1 MEIIKSIKSKNK
13 EFKLNIEFTAR
24 HFNAPDNLK
33 NYAISEVQKIT
44 KVCDRAIQCQ
54 ILLFH
59 ENDQYTTE
67 LNLSIPSH
75 KLNVK
80 ESTDNITK
88 SIDFAVAKMIT
99 RVKKIKGKQ
108 NNRH

>member
-1 MEIIKSIKSKNK
+1 M
-13 EFKLNIEFTAR
+13 NIEFTSR
-24 HFNAPDNLK
+24 HFNAPENLK
-33 NYAISEVQKIT
+33 NYAIAEVQKIT
-44 KVCDRAIQCQ
+44 KLYDRAIQCQ

-59 ENDQYTTE
+59 ENDEYTTE
-67 LNLSIPSH
+67 LNLSIPNR

-88 SIDFAVAKMIT
+88 SIDLAVDKMIT

-108 NNRH
+108 QNHH

>member
-1 MEIIKSIKSKNK
+1 M
-13 EFKLNIEFTAR
+13 NIEFTAR
-24 HFNAPDNLK
+24 HFNVPDNLK

-44 KVCDRAIQCQ
+44 KVYDRVVQCQ

-59 ENDQYTTE
+59 ENNQYTTE
-67 LNLSIPSH
+67 LNLSIPNH

-88 SIDFAVAKMIT
+88 SIDVAVAKMIT

-108 NNRH
+108 NYHH

>member
-1 MEIIKSIKSKNK
+1 
-13 EFKLNIEFTAR
+13 LNIEFTSR

-44 KVCDRAIQCQ
+44 KLYDRAIQCQ
-54 ILLFH
+54 ILLFR
-59 ENDQYTTE
+59 EKDQFVTE
-67 LNLSIPSH
+67 LNLSLPSR

-88 SIDFAVAKMIT
+88 SIDLAVAKMIT
-99 RVKKIKGKQ
+99 RVKKIKSKQ
-108 NNRH
+108 NNHYSR

>member
-1 MEIIKSIKSKNK
+1 
-13 EFKLNIEFTAR
+13 LNIEFTSR
-24 HFNAPDNLK
+24 HFTAPDNLK

-44 KVCDRAIQCQ
+44 KVYDRAVQCQ

-59 ENDQYTTE
+59 ENGKYTTE
-67 LNLSIPSH
+67 INLSIPNH

-88 SIDFAVAKMIT
+88 SIDVAVSKMIT

-108 NNRH
+108 NKHH

>member
-1 MEIIKSIKSKNK
+1 M
-13 EFKLNIEFTAR
+13 NIEFTSR

-44 KVCDRAIQCQ
+44 KLYDRAIQCQ
-54 ILLFH
+54 ILLFL
-59 ENDQYTTE
+59 EKGQYITE
-67 LNLSIPSH
+67 LNLSIPSY

-88 SIDFAVAKMIT
+88 SIDLAVGKMIT
-99 RVKKIKGKQ
+99 RVKKIKSKQ
-108 NNRH
+108 NSHH

>member
-1 MEIIKSIKSKNK
+1 M
-13 EFKLNIEFTAR
+13 NIEFTSR
-24 HFNAPDNLK
+24 HFSAPENLK

-44 KVCDRAIQCQ
+44 KLYERATQCQ

-88 SIDFAVAKMIT
+88 SIDLAVVKMIT
-99 RVKKIKGKQ
+99 RLKKIKGKQ
-108 NNRH
+108 NNHHQ

>member
-1 MEIIKSIKSKNK
+1 M
-13 EFKLNIEFTAR
+13 NIEFTSR

-44 KVCDRAIQCQ
+44 KLYDRAIQCQ
-54 ILLFH
+54 ILLFL
-59 ENDQYTTE
+59 EKDQYTTE

-88 SIDFAVAKMIT
+88 SIDLAVAKMIT
-99 RVKKIKGKQ
+99 RVKKIKSKQ
-108 NNRH
+108 NSHH

>member
-1 MEIIKSIKSKNK
+1 M
-13 EFKLNIEFTAR
+13 NIEFTSR
-24 HFNAPDNLK
+24 HCNAPDNLK

-44 KVCDRAIQCQ
+44 KLYDRAIQCQ

-88 SIDFAVAKMIT
+88 SIDLAVAKMIT

-108 NNRH
+108 NNPH

>member
-1 MEIIKSIKSKNK
+1 M
-13 EFKLNIEFTAR
+13 NIEFTSR
-24 HFNAPDNLK
+24 HFSAPDNLK

-44 KVCDRAIQCQ
+44 KIFDRAIQCQ

-67 LNLSIPSH
+67 LNLSIPSR

-88 SIDFAVAKMIT
+88 SI
-99 RVKKIKGKQ
+99 R
-108 NNRH
+108 

>member
-1 MEIIKSIKSKNK
+1 
-13 EFKLNIEFTAR
+13 LNIEFTSR

-44 KVCDRAIQCQ
+44 KLYDRAIQCQ

-80 ESTDNITK
+80 ESTDKYHQINRPCCFK
-88 SIDFAVAKMIT
+88 NDYSS
-99 RVKKIKGKQ
+99 KKNKE
-108 NNRH
+108 

>member
-1 MEIIKSIKSKNK
+1 M
-13 EFKLNIEFTAR
+13 NIEFTSR
-24 HFNAPDNLK
+24 HFNAPENLK

-44 KVCDRAIQCQ
+44 KIYDRAIQCQ

-59 ENDQYTTE
+59 ENDQYTTQ
-67 LNLSIPSH
+67 LNLSVPSR

-88 SIDFAVAKMIT
+88 SIDLAVAKMIT
-99 RVKKIKGKQ
+99 RVKKIKSKQ
-108 NNRH
+108 NNNY

>member
-1 MEIIKSIKSKNK
+1 LI
-13 EFKLNIEFTAR
+13 IEFTAR

-44 KVCDRAIQCQ
+44 KVYDRAVQCQ

-59 ENDQYTTE
+59 ENNQYTTE
-67 LNLSIPSH
+67 LNLSIPNH

-88 SIDFAVAKMIT
+88 SIDVAVAKMIT

-108 NNRH
+108 NYHH

>member
-1 MEIIKSIKSKNK
+1 MEIIKSINTKNK
-13 EFKLNIEFTAR
+13 EFNLNIEFTAR

-33 NYAISEVQKIT
+33 IYAISEVQKIT
-44 KVCDRAIQCQ
+44 KVYDRAIQCQ

-80 ESTDNITK
+80 ESTDNVTK
-88 SIDFAVAKMIT
+88 SIDHAVAKMIT
-99 RVKKIKGKQ
+99 RVKKIKHKQ
-108 NNRH
+108 NSHH

>member
-1 MEIIKSIKSKNK
+1 
-13 EFKLNIEFTAR
+13 LNIEFTFR

-44 KVCDRAIQCQ
+44 KLYDRAIQCQ
-54 ILLFH
+54 ILLFL
-59 ENDQYTTE
+59 EKGQYTTE
-67 LNLSIPSH
+67 LNLSIPRH

-88 SIDFAVAKMIT
+88 SIDLAVAKMIT
-99 RVKKIKGKQ
+99 RVKKIKSKQ
-108 NNRH
+108 NSHH

>member
-1 MEIIKSIKSKNK
+1 M
-13 EFKLNIEFTAR
+13 NIEFTSR

-33 NYAISEVQKIT
+33 KYAISEVQKIT
-44 KVCDRAIQCQ
+44 KLYDRAIQCQ

-59 ENDQYTTE
+59 ENNKYTTE
-67 LNLSIPSH
+67 LNLSIPNR

-88 SIDFAVAKMIT
+88 SIDMAVNKMIT
-99 RVKKIKGKQ
+99 RVKKIKSKQ
-108 NNRH
+108 TDHHKI

>member
-1 MEIIKSIKSKNK
+1 M
-13 EFKLNIEFTAR
+13 NIEFTAR
-24 HFNAPDNLK
+24 HFKAPDNLK
-33 NYAISEVQKIT
+33 VYAISEVQKIT
-44 KVCDRAIQCQ
+44 KVYDRAIQCQ

-88 SIDFAVAKMIT
+88 SID
-99 RVKKIKGKQ
+99 
-108 NNRH
+108 

>member
-1 MEIIKSIKSKNK
+1 MI
-13 EFKLNIEFTAR
+13 IEFTAR
-24 HFNAPDNLK
+24 HFTAPDNLK

-44 KVCDRAIQCQ
+44 KVYARAVQCQ

-59 ENDQYTTE
+59 ENNQYTTE

-88 SIDFAVAKMIT
+88 SIDLAVAKMIT

-108 NNRH
+108 NYHH

>member
-1 MEIIKSIKSKNK
+1 
-13 EFKLNIEFTAR
+13 LNIEFTSR

-33 NYAISEVQKIT
+33 EYAISEVQKI
-44 KVCDRAIQCQ
+44 KKLYDRAIQCQ

-59 ENDQYTTE
+59 EKGEYTTE
-67 LNLSIPSH
+67 LNLSIPSR

-88 SIDFAVAKMIT
+88 SIDQAVAKMIT
-99 RVKKIKGKQ
+99 RVKKVKSKQ
-108 NNRH
+108 INHY

>member
-1 MEIIKSIKSKNK
+1 
-13 EFKLNIEFTAR
+13 LNIEFTSR
-24 HFNAPDNLK
+24 HFNAPENLK

-44 KVCDRAIQCQ
+44 KIYDRAIQCQ

-59 ENDQYTTE
+59 ENDQYTTQ
-67 LNLSIPSH
+67 LNLSIPSR

-88 SIDFAVAKMIT
+88 SIDLAVTKMIT
-99 RVKKIKGKQ
+99 RVKKIKSKQ
-108 NNRH
+108 KNKY